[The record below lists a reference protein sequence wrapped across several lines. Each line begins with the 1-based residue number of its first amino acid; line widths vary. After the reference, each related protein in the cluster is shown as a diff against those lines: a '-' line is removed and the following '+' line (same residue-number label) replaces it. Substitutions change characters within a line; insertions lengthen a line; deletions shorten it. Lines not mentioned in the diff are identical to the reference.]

1 MTMAYCIQCHI
12 VEPDEEKIKVV
23 VSFYGENEEDAQD
36 AYDAYFDQNLNLE
49 KIDKEERLVVE
60 EGEIPDDQLPELEE
74 DEAEPQ
80 A

>member
-1 MTMAYCIQCHI
+1 MAYCIQCHI